1 MNNKT
6 LNDIPEYVYKF
17 IRIFSYKL
25 LNSGYFPTYEREDIE
40 QELLLFFIEKLTH
53 KKQRNEPKFV
63 FTALQNA
70 SLNMLKHRKALKR
83 GFFYTQSLDTL
94 EDSGIPIPDGSVT
107 IENFERN
114 IIFKEIS
121 KFLKPKEKQIFE
133 LLIKGT
139 KMADIANICH
149 VSYSTILKVT
159 EKMKKILH
167 EE

>member
-1 MNNKT
+1 MNNNT

-25 LNSGYFPTYEREDIE
+25 LGSGYFLSYEREDIE
-40 QELLLFFIEKLTH
+40 QELLLFFIEKLSH
-53 KKQRNEPKFV
+53 KKQRNEPKLV
-63 FTALQNA
+63 FTALKNA
-70 SLNMLKHRKALKR
+70 SLNMLKHKKALKR
-83 GFFYTQSLDTL
+83 GFFYTLSLDSL
-94 EDSGIPIPDGSVT
+94 EDNGVPIPDRSTT
-107 IENFERN
+107 IETFERN

-121 KFLKPKEKQIFE
+121 KFLKPKEKQIFK

-139 KMADIANICH
+139 NMADIASICH

-159 EKMKKILH
+159 EKMKKILQ

>member
-1 MNNKT
+1 M
-6 LNDIPEYVYKF
+6 
-17 IRIFSYKL
+17 
-25 LNSGYFPTYEREDIE
+25 
-40 QELLLFFIEKLTH
+40 
-53 KKQRNEPKFV
+53 
-63 FTALQNA
+63 
-70 SLNMLKHRKALKR
+70 
-83 GFFYTQSLDTL
+83 
-94 EDSGIPIPDGSVT
+94 PIPDGSVT